1 MTAYRKETKL
11 SSNSSPRSKYGH
23 STKPTGITIHHW
35 GSTGQKHDNVV
46 GWLRGKAGGTSNT
59 GSSAHYVTS
68 AGRVTQLVKD
78 SRAAWHAGNNT
89 GNGATIGIECRPEMS
104 DDDWDTLV
112 QLCADLEEVHGS
124 MKYYKH
130 SDWKNTAC
138 PGKYANRIGELVDAV
153 NAEHKRR
160 KSGGSKPKPKPKPA
174 PAKKKPAKPK
184 KSGTEPEPFPLP
196 DGHWYGPESSNP
208 KNHSGYKPKDRPGIR
223 TWQRQMRDVR
233 GWKAI
238 GRIDGR
244 FGDNCYK
251 VARQFQTEKGLSVD
265 GGVGRETWDASWEE
279 PVT

>member
-1 MTAYRKETKL
+1 MKGKIVTAYRTETKRSPNQ
-11 SSNSSPRSKYGH
+11 SSRQHYGYSS
-23 STKPTGITIHHW
+23 KPTGITIHHW
-35 GSTGQKHDNVV
+35 GSTGQKHANVV
-46 GWLRGKAGGTSNT
+46 NYLTRSGGNT
-59 GSSAHYVTS
+59 SAHLVCSDGLVT
-68 AGRVTQLVKD
+68 RLVED
-78 SRAAWHAGNNT
+78 DRAAWHAGST
-89 GNGATIGIECRPEMS
+89 PGNGSTIGIECRPEMS
-104 DDDWDTLV
+104 DGDWNTLV
-112 QLCADLEEVHGS
+112 QLCTDLEEKHGS
-124 MKYYKH
+124 LKYYKH

-138 PGKYANRIGELVDAV
+138 PGKYANRIGELVEAV

-196 DGHWYGPESSNP
+196 AGHWYGPESKNS
-208 KNHSGYKPKDRPGIR
+208 KNHSGYWPKDRPGIR

-233 GWKAI
+233 GWAAI

-251 VARQFQTEKGLSVD
+251 VARQFQAEKGLSVD